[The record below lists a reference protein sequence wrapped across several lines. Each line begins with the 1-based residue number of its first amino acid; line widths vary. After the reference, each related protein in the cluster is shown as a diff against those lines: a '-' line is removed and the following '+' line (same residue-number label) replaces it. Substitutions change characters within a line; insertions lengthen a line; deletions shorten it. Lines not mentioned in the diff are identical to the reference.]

1 MQQGLFRF
9 FSIAI
14 MALLLTGCPTAHYV
28 KVEVWKKEIKA
39 ADKAFSDL
47 SKKEGMKIAFIEYME
62 NDGVL
67 LRPNHPPIVG
77 ADAIDFLS
85 QSADTAYT
93 LTWSPSAADVS
104 QSGDLGYSYGTYTLQ
119 MRDTALYGT
128 YVSIWKKQD
137 DGKWKF
143 VLDSGN
149 PGLNTKPMDTL
160 ITQE

>member
-1 MQQGLFRF
+1 MQKGLLRF
-9 FSIAI
+9 FLICI
-14 MALLLTGCPTAHYV
+14 MTFLLTGCPTEHNV
-28 KVEVWKKEIKA
+28 KVEVWIKEITA

-47 SKKEGMKIAFIEYME
+47 SKKEGMRKAFIEYME

-85 QSADTAYT
+85 QSVDTAYT
-93 LTWSPSAADVS
+93 LTWIPSAADVS
-104 QSGDLGYSYGTYTLQ
+104 QSGELGYSYGTYTLQ
-119 MRDTALYGT
+119 MSDTALYGT

-149 PGLNTKPMDTL
+149 PGLNNNPADTL
-160 ITQE
+160 NTQD